1 LKIEMGAFG
10 AFVDANQE
18 IGDPRVPRKK
28 HPLHW
33 ACGTTSIINPAV
45 AGSSIINSPLDSR
58 LPLVM
63 IRSVRLPTLSRHLA
77 LAFALYTLTGAGARG
92 VEPFTSATV
101 TRLENEVT
109 LGSHGGGAER
119 PAALHDVVQAQTYLY
134 TQDKSRAELEFP
146 DHSIVRVGQ
155 NTVFSFDAASRTLS
169 LEKGAMLFY
178 VPPGSGGGNIKT
190 PSLTAAITGTVGKVS
205 RNLIAVLSGEIKTPW
220 GVVHAGEAIASIN
233 GNIRIFKY
241 DQSQAMA
248 GYLVAWGGPLPELPQ
263 IGGETN
269 PMYGLPDLHLFDVLG
284 INQVDQRFHSPFIKP
299 EGPPAPPKPRP
310 APFSGGHPPY
320 P

>member
-1 LKIEMGAFG
+1 
-10 AFVDANQE
+10 
-18 IGDPRVPRKK
+18 
-28 HPLHW
+28 
-33 ACGTTSIINPAV
+33 
-45 AGSSIINSPLDSR
+45 
-58 LPLVM
+58 M
-63 IRSVRLPTLSRHLA
+63 IRSVRLPMLSRHLA
-77 LAFALYTLTGAGARG
+77 LGFALYTLAGASAHG
-92 VEPFTSATV
+92 VEPFSSATV
-101 TRLENEVT
+101 TRVENDVT
-109 LGSHGGGAER
+109 IGNHAGGNER
-119 PAALHDVVQAQTYLY
+119 PAVIHDVVEAQTYLY

-155 NTVFSFDAASRTLS
+155 NTVFSFDSASRTLS

-205 RNLIAVLSGEIKTPW
+205 KDLIAVLSGEIKTPW
-220 GVVHAGEAIASIN
+220 GIVHAGEAIASIN
-233 GNIRIFKY
+233 GHIRIFKF

-269 PMYGLPDLHLFDVLG
+269 PVYGLPDLHLFDVLG

-299 EGPPAPPKPRP
+299 QGPPTTPKPGP
-310 APFSGGHPPY
+310 VPFGGHPPY

>member
-1 LKIEMGAFG
+1 MPLPKLPKRIALGFAFY
-10 AFVDANQE
+10 
-18 IGDPRVPRKK
+18 
-28 HPLHW
+28 
-33 ACGTTSIINPAV
+33 
-45 AGSSIINSPLDSR
+45 
-58 LPLVM
+58 
-63 IRSVRLPTLSRHLA
+63 A
-77 LAFALYTLTGAGARG
+77 LAMPWAYG
-92 VEPFTSATV
+92 VQPFTSATV
-101 TRLENEVT
+101 TRLENQVT
-109 LGSHGGGAER
+109 LGTHNGGKER
-119 PAALHDVVQAQTYLY
+119 PAALHDVVQAETYLF

-205 RNLIAVLSGEIKTPW
+205 RDLIAVLSGQLKTPW
-220 GVVHAGEAIASIN
+220 GIVHAGEAIAYLN

-241 DQSQAMA
+241 DQSQALA
-248 GYLVAWGGPLPELPQ
+248 GYLIAWGGPLPELPE

-269 PMYGLPDLHLFDVLG
+269 PIYQTPDQLHLLDILG
-284 INQVDQRFHSPFIKP
+284 ISQVNQRFNSPFIKP
-299 EGPPAPPKPRP
+299 SGPPTAPKPSTP
-310 APFSGGHPPY
+310 TTGGGHPPY